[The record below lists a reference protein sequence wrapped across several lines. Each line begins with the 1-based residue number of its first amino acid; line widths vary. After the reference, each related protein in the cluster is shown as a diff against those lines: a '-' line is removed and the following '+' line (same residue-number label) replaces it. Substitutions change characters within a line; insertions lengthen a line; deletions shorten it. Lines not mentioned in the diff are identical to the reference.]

1 MAEITLNSFTETL
14 DVLIDANPHARNK
27 GDEFKAWS
35 KDNFGCDARISYI
48 KEQRQITNRVSEQ
61 FRYFAPIVIFVCVPE
76 VKRDV
81 LVKYIL
87 ERVYKQL
94 ENVAIIG
101 AQVSAAGKVDYKF
114 EQLIVFKRTAFT
126 EWAEAFFEQTGD
138 ARSVITQYDLPGSLL
153 DGLGIDYAWY
163 VGTTGN
169 DENGQ
174 WRDFSDEYI
183 DSGTWV
189 NGWDDKFI
197 DVVKSIAVG
206 DRIAIKSTF
215 TQKKNLPFDNHGKTV
230 GAMRIKAIGTVTEN
244 IGDGKTIKVD
254 WTRLD
259 PFKTWF
265 GPGVLREAIHHV
277 DAADGYI
284 KKQLLAFTFGDEEQD
299 YSLCEER
306 YQDDIDSSVG
316 VDEVSEDDTVTN
328 TEDSATSPETKENER
343 RFREWMSTQTSSAGT
358 ICTPSMISANSS
370 ALKRVCGMM
379 DIVEYPD
386 VNNLFAITDI
396 DTFLDIKA
404 IIRSHADFDDV
415 NKACGNGFLKSALNW
430 YEKYLNYIL
439 SSRQE
444 AAVQVDEYDKDKFLD
459 EVFMTSEEYDEL
471 VRLVLYKKNII
482 LQGAPGVGK
491 TFLAKRFAYSML
503 GKKCDANVEMV
514 QFHQSYSYEDFIMG
528 YKPNDDGFELKTGVF
543 YNFCKKASKDPNPNS
558 KYFFIVDEIN
568 RGNLSKIFGEL
579 MMLIE
584 SDKRGQKHG
593 IKLAYRD
600 EVFFVPENLYIIGMM
615 NTADRSL
622 AMMDYALR
630 RRFSFYEVEPA
641 FGKPKFKVYLE
652 KYIHTAAVV
661 DKVINRFKELNTK
674 IADEDN
680 SGLGRGFCI
689 GHSYFCVP
697 PVASQDDESWYK
709 AIIKYEV
716 APLLDEYWWDD
727 KAKAE
732 DCIKDLLK
740 D

>member
-14 DVLIDANPHARNK
+14 DALIDANPHARNK

-101 AQVSAAGKVDYKF
+101 AQVSAAGKVNYKF

-183 DSGTWV
+183 DGGMWV

-244 IGDGKTIKVD
+244 AGDGKTIKVD

-265 GPGVLREAIHHV
+265 GPGVLREAIHRV
-277 DAADGYI
+277 DASDGYI

-299 YSLCEER
+299 YSLCEEK
-306 YQDDIDSSVG
+306 YSDDIDQTAG
-316 VDEVSEDDTVTN
+316 VDEMPDDAVEDDMDV
-328 TEDSATSPETKENER
+328 ATSTGDSETAKKKTCLEVVR
-343 RFREWMSTQTSSAGT
+343 
-358 ICTPSMISANSS
+358 TP
-370 ALKRVCGMM
+370 RVNF
-379 DIVEYPD
+379 IHPL
-386 VNNLFAITDI
+386 NF
-396 DTFLDIKA
+396 
-404 IIRSHADFDDV
+404 II
-415 NKACGNGFLKSALNW
+415 
-430 YEKYLNYIL
+430 Y
-439 SSRQE
+439 
-444 AAVQVDEYDKDKFLD
+444 
-459 EVFMTSEEYDEL
+459 
-471 VRLVLYKKNII
+471 
-482 LQGAPGVGK
+482 GAPGTGK
-491 TFLAKRFAYSML
+491 TYSTAEYALAIIESRAVDTRRKSYEERKAVMATYNDYVRKGQIVFTT
-503 GKKCDANVEMV
+503 
-514 QFHQSYSYEDFIMG
+514 FHQSYGYEEFIQGLRPDTKSGKMAFITV
-528 YKPNDDGFELKTGVF
+528 DGVF
-543 YNFCKKASKDPNPNS
+543 KRIADDALDNHEKNYV
-558 KYFFIVDEIN
+558 IIIDEIN
-568 RGNLSKIFGEL
+568 RANISKVFGEL
-579 MMLIE
+579 ITLIE
-584 SDKRGQKHG
+584 SDKRWG
-593 IKLAYRD
+593 
-600 EVFFVPENLYIIGMM
+600 EVNETCATLQSGDIFAVPNNLYIVGTM
-615 NTADRSL
+615 NSADKSISL
-622 AMMDYALR
+622 IDAALR
-630 RRFSFYEVEPA
+630 RRFEFIEQYPNVSLVDDPTLRNVLSKINTILA
-641 FGKPKFKVYLE
+641 DSLE
-652 KYIHTAAVV
+652 SS
-661 DKVINRFKELNTK
+661 DL
-674 IADEDN
+674 
-680 SGLGRGFCI
+680 LI
-689 GHSYFCVP
+689 GHSYFMGKTV
-697 PVASQDDESWYK
+697 DDLC
-709 AIIKYEV
+709 AILNNSII
-716 APLLDEYWWDD
+716 PLLYEYYYDNKKKVIGVLTDALKDLGIIIVDD
-727 KAKAE
+727 KISRVRVEKADVQE
-732 DCIKDLLK
+732 
-740 D
+740 

>member
-1 MAEITLNSFTETL
+1 MAEITLKSFTETL

-61 FRYFAPIVIFVCVPE
+61 FRYFAPIVIFVCVSE

-101 AQVSAAGKVDYKF
+101 AQVSADGKVDYKF
-114 EQLIVFKRTAFT
+114 EQLIVFKRTDFT
-126 EWAEAFFEQTGD
+126 EWAQAIFVQTGD
-138 ARSVITQYDLPGSLL
+138 ARTVITQYGLPGSIL
-153 DGLGIDYAWY
+153 DGLDIDYAWY

-169 DENGQ
+169 NADGQ
-174 WRDFSDEYI
+174 WTDFSDEYI
-183 DSGTWV
+183 DSGIWV

-244 IGDGKTIKVD
+244 AGDGKTIKVD

-259 PFKTWF
+259 PFKTWY
-265 GPGVLREAIHHV
+265 GPGVLREAIHRV
-277 DAADGYI
+277 EAADGYI
-284 KKQLLAFTFGDEEQD
+284 KKHLLAFTFGEEKQD

-306 YQDDIDSSVG
+306 YQDDIDSSEG
-316 VDEVSEDDTVTN
+316 LDEVSEDDTSTTSEGSVVAPEN
-328 TEDSATSPETKENER
+328 TENEK

-370 ALKRVCGMM
+370 ALKKVCGMM

-404 IIRSHADFDDV
+404 IIRGHADFDDV

-430 YEKYLNYIL
+430 YEKFLNNVL
-439 SSRQE
+439 SARQE

-459 EVFMTSEEYDEL
+459 EVFMTPDEYDEL

-503 GKKCDANVEMV
+503 GKKSDANVEIV

-543 YNFCKKASKDPNPNS
+543 YNFCKKASKDSDPNS
-558 KYFFIVDEIN
+558 KYFFIIDEIN

-600 EVFFVPENLYIIGMM
+600 EVFFVPENLYITGMM

-630 RRFSFYEVEPA
+630 RRFSFYE
-641 FGKPKFKVYLE
+641 E
-652 KYIHTAAVV
+652 KRSSGDMTQSSSMIDIQWNTTAN
-661 DKVINRFKELNTK
+661 ISRFWQQNWE
-674 IADEDN
+674 
-680 SGLGRGFCI
+680 
-689 GHSYFCVP
+689 
-697 PVASQDDESWYK
+697 
-709 AIIKYEV
+709 IIRKN
-716 APLLDEYWWDD
+716 AP
-727 KAKAE
+727 
-732 DCIKDLLK
+732 
-740 D
+740 

>member
-14 DVLIDANPHARNK
+14 DALIDANPHARNK

-101 AQVSAAGKVDYKF
+101 AQVSAAGKVNYKF

-183 DSGTWV
+183 DGGMWV

-244 IGDGKTIKVD
+244 AGDGKTIKVD

-265 GPGVLREAIHHV
+265 GPGVLREAIHRV
-277 DAADGYI
+277 DASDGYI

-299 YSLCEER
+299 YSLCEEK
-306 YQDDIDSSVG
+306 YSDDIDQTAG
-316 VDEVSEDDTVTN
+316 VDEMPDDAVEDDMDV
-328 TEDSATSPETKENER
+328 ATSTGDSETAKKKTCLEVVR
-343 RFREWMSTQTSSAGT
+343 
-358 ICTPSMISANSS
+358 TP
-370 ALKRVCGMM
+370 RVNF
-379 DIVEYPD
+379 IHPL
-386 VNNLFAITDI
+386 NF
-396 DTFLDIKA
+396 
-404 IIRSHADFDDV
+404 II
-415 NKACGNGFLKSALNW
+415 
-430 YEKYLNYIL
+430 Y
-439 SSRQE
+439 
-444 AAVQVDEYDKDKFLD
+444 
-459 EVFMTSEEYDEL
+459 
-471 VRLVLYKKNII
+471 
-482 LQGAPGVGK
+482 GAPGTGK
-491 TFLAKRFAYSML
+491 TYSTAEYALAIIENRAVDTRRKSYEERKAVMATYNDYVRKGQIVFTT
-503 GKKCDANVEMV
+503 
-514 QFHQSYSYEDFIMG
+514 FHQSYGYEEFIQGLRPDTKSGKMAFITV
-528 YKPNDDGFELKTGVF
+528 DGVF
-543 YNFCKKASKDPNPNS
+543 KRLADDALDKHEKNYV
-558 KYFFIVDEIN
+558 IIIDEIN
-568 RGNLSKIFGEL
+568 RANISKVFGEL
-579 MMLIE
+579 ITLIE
-584 SDKRGQKHG
+584 SDKRWG
-593 IKLAYRD
+593 
-600 EVFFVPENLYIIGMM
+600 EVNETCATLQSGDIFAVPNNLYIVGTM
-615 NTADRSL
+615 NSADKSISL
-622 AMMDYALR
+622 IDAALR
-630 RRFSFYEVEPA
+630 RRFEFIEQYPNSSLVDDPTLRDVLSKINTILA
-641 FGKPKFKVYLE
+641 DSLE
-652 KYIHTAAVV
+652 SS
-661 DKVINRFKELNTK
+661 DL
-674 IADEDN
+674 
-680 SGLGRGFCI
+680 LI
-689 GHSYFCVP
+689 GHSYFMGKTV
-697 PVASQDDESWYK
+697 DDLCAVLNNS
-709 AIIKYEV
+709 II
-716 APLLDEYWWDD
+716 PLLYEYYYDNKKKVIGVLTDALKDLGIKIVDD
-727 KAKAE
+727 KISRVRVEKADVQE
-732 DCIKDLLK
+732 
-740 D
+740 

>member
-101 AQVSAAGKVDYKF
+101 AQVSAAGKVNYKF

-183 DSGTWV
+183 DGGMWV

-197 DVVKSIAVG
+197 DIVKSIAVG

-244 IGDGKTIKVD
+244 AGDGKTIKVD

-265 GPGVLREAIHHV
+265 GPGVLREAIHRV
-277 DAADGYI
+277 DASDGYI

-299 YSLCEER
+299 YSLCEEK
-306 YQDDIDSSVG
+306 YSDDIDQTAG
-316 VDEVSEDDTVTN
+316 VDEMPDDAVEDDMDV
-328 TEDSATSPETKENER
+328 ATSTGDSETAKKKTCLEVVR
-343 RFREWMSTQTSSAGT
+343 
-358 ICTPSMISANSS
+358 TP
-370 ALKRVCGMM
+370 RV
-379 DIVEYPD
+379 
-386 VNNLFAITDI
+386 NLIHPLNF
-396 DTFLDIKA
+396 
-404 IIRSHADFDDV
+404 II
-415 NKACGNGFLKSALNW
+415 
-430 YEKYLNYIL
+430 Y
-439 SSRQE
+439 
-444 AAVQVDEYDKDKFLD
+444 
-459 EVFMTSEEYDEL
+459 
-471 VRLVLYKKNII
+471 
-482 LQGAPGVGK
+482 GAPGTGK
-491 TFLAKRFAYSML
+491 TYSTAEYALAIIENRAVDTRRKSYKERKAVMATYNDYVRKGQIVFTT
-503 GKKCDANVEMV
+503 
-514 QFHQSYSYEDFIMG
+514 FHQSYGYEEFIQGLRPDTKSGKMAFITV
-528 YKPNDDGFELKTGVF
+528 DGVF
-543 YNFCKKASKDPNPNS
+543 KRIADDALDNHEKNYV
-558 KYFFIVDEIN
+558 IIIDEIN
-568 RGNLSKIFGEL
+568 RANISKVFGEL
-579 MMLIE
+579 ITLIE
-584 SDKRGQKHG
+584 SDKRWG
-593 IKLAYRD
+593 
-600 EVFFVPENLYIIGMM
+600 EVNETCATLQSGDIFAVPNNLYIVGTM
-615 NTADRSL
+615 NSADKSISL
-622 AMMDYALR
+622 IDAALR
-630 RRFSFYEVEPA
+630 RRFEFIEQYPNASLVDDPTLRNVLSKINTILA
-641 FGKPKFKVYLE
+641 DSLE
-652 KYIHTAAVV
+652 SS
-661 DKVINRFKELNTK
+661 DL
-674 IADEDN
+674 
-680 SGLGRGFCI
+680 LI
-689 GHSYFCVP
+689 GHSYFMGKTV
-697 PVASQDDESWYK
+697 DDLC
-709 AIIKYEV
+709 AILNNSII
-716 APLLDEYWWDD
+716 PLLYEYYYDNKKKVIGVLTDALKDLGIKIVDD
-727 KAKAE
+727 KISRVRVEKADVQE
-732 DCIKDLLK
+732 
-740 D
+740 

>member
-35 KDNFGCDARISYI
+35 KDNFGRDARISHI

-101 AQVSAAGKVDYKF
+101 AQVSAAGKVNYKF

-183 DSGTWV
+183 DGGMWV

-244 IGDGKTIKVD
+244 AGDGKTIKVD

-265 GPGVLREAIHHV
+265 GPGVLREAIHRV
-277 DAADGYI
+277 DASDGYI

-299 YSLCEER
+299 YSLCEEK
-306 YQDDIDSSVG
+306 YSDDIDQTAG
-316 VDEVSEDDTVTN
+316 VDEMPDDAVEDDMDV
-328 TEDSATSPETKENER
+328 ATSTGDSETAKKKTCLEVVR
-343 RFREWMSTQTSSAGT
+343 
-358 ICTPSMISANSS
+358 TP
-370 ALKRVCGMM
+370 RV
-379 DIVEYPD
+379 
-386 VNNLFAITDI
+386 NLIHPLNF
-396 DTFLDIKA
+396 
-404 IIRSHADFDDV
+404 II
-415 NKACGNGFLKSALNW
+415 
-430 YEKYLNYIL
+430 Y
-439 SSRQE
+439 
-444 AAVQVDEYDKDKFLD
+444 
-459 EVFMTSEEYDEL
+459 
-471 VRLVLYKKNII
+471 
-482 LQGAPGVGK
+482 GAPGTGK
-491 TFLAKRFAYSML
+491 TYSTAEYALAIIENRAVDTRRKSYEERKAVMATYNDYVRKGQIVFTT
-503 GKKCDANVEMV
+503 
-514 QFHQSYSYEDFIMG
+514 FHQSYGYEEFIQGLRPDTKSGKMAFITV
-528 YKPNDDGFELKTGVF
+528 DGVF
-543 YNFCKKASKDPNPNS
+543 KRIADDALDNHEKNYV
-558 KYFFIVDEIN
+558 IIIDEIN
-568 RGNLSKIFGEL
+568 RANISKVFGEL
-579 MMLIE
+579 ITLIE
-584 SDKRGQKHG
+584 SDKRWG
-593 IKLAYRD
+593 
-600 EVFFVPENLYIIGMM
+600 EVNETCATLQSGDIFAVPNNLYIVGTM
-615 NTADRSL
+615 NSADKSISL
-622 AMMDYALR
+622 IDAALR
-630 RRFSFYEVEPA
+630 RRFEFIEQYPNASLVDDPTLRNVLSKINTILA
-641 FGKPKFKVYLE
+641 DSLE
-652 KYIHTAAVV
+652 SS
-661 DKVINRFKELNTK
+661 DL
-674 IADEDN
+674 
-680 SGLGRGFCI
+680 LI
-689 GHSYFCVP
+689 GHSYFMGKTV
-697 PVASQDDESWYK
+697 DDLC
-709 AIIKYEV
+709 AILNNSII
-716 APLLDEYWWDD
+716 PLLYEYYYDNKKKVIGVLTDALKDLGIKIVDD
-727 KAKAE
+727 KISRVRVEKADVQE
-732 DCIKDLLK
+732 
-740 D
+740 

>member
-14 DVLIDANPHARNK
+14 DALIDANPHARNK

-101 AQVSAAGKVDYKF
+101 AQVSAAGKVNYKF

-183 DSGTWV
+183 DGGMWV

-244 IGDGKTIKVD
+244 AGDGKTIKVD

-265 GPGVLREAIHHV
+265 GPGVLREAIHRV
-277 DAADGYI
+277 DASDGYI

-299 YSLCEER
+299 YSLCEEK
-306 YQDDIDSSVG
+306 YSDDIDQTAG
-316 VDEVSEDDTVTN
+316 VDEMPDDAVEDDMDV
-328 TEDSATSPETKENER
+328 ATSTGDSETAKKKTCLEVVR
-343 RFREWMSTQTSSAGT
+343 
-358 ICTPSMISANSS
+358 TP
-370 ALKRVCGMM
+370 RV
-379 DIVEYPD
+379 
-386 VNNLFAITDI
+386 NLIHPLNF
-396 DTFLDIKA
+396 
-404 IIRSHADFDDV
+404 II
-415 NKACGNGFLKSALNW
+415 
-430 YEKYLNYIL
+430 Y
-439 SSRQE
+439 
-444 AAVQVDEYDKDKFLD
+444 
-459 EVFMTSEEYDEL
+459 
-471 VRLVLYKKNII
+471 
-482 LQGAPGVGK
+482 GAPGTGK
-491 TFLAKRFAYSML
+491 TYSTAEYALAIIENRAVDTRRKSYEERKAVMATYNDYVRKGQIVFTT
-503 GKKCDANVEMV
+503 
-514 QFHQSYSYEDFIMG
+514 FHQSYGYEEFIQGLRPDTKSGKMAFITV
-528 YKPNDDGFELKTGVF
+528 DGVF
-543 YNFCKKASKDPNPNS
+543 KRLADDALDKHEKNYV
-558 KYFFIVDEIN
+558 IIIDEIN
-568 RGNLSKIFGEL
+568 RANISKVFGEL
-579 MMLIE
+579 ITLIE
-584 SDKRGQKHG
+584 SDKRWG
-593 IKLAYRD
+593 
-600 EVFFVPENLYIIGMM
+600 EVNETCATLQSGDIFAVPNNLYIVGTM
-615 NTADRSL
+615 NSADKSISL
-622 AMMDYALR
+622 IDAALR
-630 RRFSFYEVEPA
+630 RRFEFIEQYPNASLVDDPTLRNVLSKINTILA
-641 FGKPKFKVYLE
+641 DSLE
-652 KYIHTAAVV
+652 SS
-661 DKVINRFKELNTK
+661 DL
-674 IADEDN
+674 
-680 SGLGRGFCI
+680 LI
-689 GHSYFCVP
+689 GHSYFMGKTV
-697 PVASQDDESWYK
+697 DDLCAVLNNS
-709 AIIKYEV
+709 II
-716 APLLDEYWWDD
+716 PLLYEYYYDNKKKVIGVLTDALKDLGIIIVDD
-727 KAKAE
+727 KISRVRVEKADVQE
-732 DCIKDLLK
+732 
-740 D
+740 

>member
-14 DVLIDANPHARNK
+14 DALIDANPHARNK

-35 KDNFGCDARISYI
+35 KDNFGRDARISHI

-101 AQVSAAGKVDYKF
+101 AQVSAAGKVNYKF

-183 DSGTWV
+183 DGGMWV

-244 IGDGKTIKVD
+244 AGDGKTIKVD

-265 GPGVLREAIHHV
+265 GPGVLREAIHRV
-277 DAADGYI
+277 DASDGYI

-299 YSLCEER
+299 YSLCEEK
-306 YQDDIDSSVG
+306 YSDDIDQTAG
-316 VDEVSEDDTVTN
+316 VDEMPDDAVEDDIDV
-328 TEDSATSPETKENER
+328 ATSTGDSETAKKKTCLEVVR
-343 RFREWMSTQTSSAGT
+343 
-358 ICTPSMISANSS
+358 TP
-370 ALKRVCGMM
+370 RV
-379 DIVEYPD
+379 
-386 VNNLFAITDI
+386 NLIHPLNF
-396 DTFLDIKA
+396 
-404 IIRSHADFDDV
+404 II
-415 NKACGNGFLKSALNW
+415 
-430 YEKYLNYIL
+430 Y
-439 SSRQE
+439 
-444 AAVQVDEYDKDKFLD
+444 
-459 EVFMTSEEYDEL
+459 
-471 VRLVLYKKNII
+471 
-482 LQGAPGVGK
+482 GAPGTGK
-491 TFLAKRFAYSML
+491 TYSTAEYALAIIESRAVDTRRKSYEERKAVMAAYNDYVRK
-503 GKKCDANVEMV
+503 GQIVFTT
-514 QFHQSYSYEDFIMG
+514 FHQSYGYEEFIQGLRPDTKSGKMAFITV
-528 YKPNDDGFELKTGVF
+528 DGVF
-543 YNFCKKASKDPNPNS
+543 KRIADDALGNHEKNYV
-558 KYFFIVDEIN
+558 IIIDEIN
-568 RGNLSKIFGEL
+568 RANISKVFGEL
-579 MMLIE
+579 ITLIE
-584 SDKRGQKHG
+584 SDKRWG
-593 IKLAYRD
+593 
-600 EVFFVPENLYIIGMM
+600 EVNETCATLQSGDIFAVPNNLYIVGTM
-615 NTADRSL
+615 NSADKSISL
-622 AMMDYALR
+622 IDAALR
-630 RRFSFYEVEPA
+630 RRFEFIEQYPNASLVDDPTLRNVLSKINTILA
-641 FGKPKFKVYLE
+641 DSLE
-652 KYIHTAAVV
+652 SS
-661 DKVINRFKELNTK
+661 DL
-674 IADEDN
+674 
-680 SGLGRGFCI
+680 LI
-689 GHSYFCVP
+689 GHSYFMGKTV
-697 PVASQDDESWYK
+697 DDLC
-709 AIIKYEV
+709 AILNNSII
-716 APLLDEYWWDD
+716 PLLYEYYYDNKKKVIGVLTDALKDLGIKIVDD
-727 KAKAE
+727 KISRVRVEKADVQE
-732 DCIKDLLK
+732 
-740 D
+740 

>member
-14 DVLIDANPHARNK
+14 DALIDANPHARNK

-101 AQVSAAGKVDYKF
+101 AQVSAAGKVNYKF

-183 DSGTWV
+183 DGGMWV

-244 IGDGKTIKVD
+244 AGDGKTIKVD

-265 GPGVLREAIHHV
+265 GPGVLREAIHRV
-277 DAADGYI
+277 DASDGYI

-299 YSLCEER
+299 YSLCEEK
-306 YQDDIDSSVG
+306 YSDDIDQTAG
-316 VDEVSEDDTVTN
+316 VDEMPDDAVEDDMDV
-328 TEDSATSPETKENER
+328 ATSTGDSETAKKKTCLEVVR
-343 RFREWMSTQTSSAGT
+343 
-358 ICTPSMISANSS
+358 TP
-370 ALKRVCGMM
+370 RVNF
-379 DIVEYPD
+379 IHPL
-386 VNNLFAITDI
+386 NF
-396 DTFLDIKA
+396 
-404 IIRSHADFDDV
+404 II
-415 NKACGNGFLKSALNW
+415 
-430 YEKYLNYIL
+430 Y
-439 SSRQE
+439 
-444 AAVQVDEYDKDKFLD
+444 
-459 EVFMTSEEYDEL
+459 
-471 VRLVLYKKNII
+471 
-482 LQGAPGVGK
+482 GAPGTGK
-491 TFLAKRFAYSML
+491 TYSTAEYALAIIENRAVDTRRKSYEERKAVMAAYNDYVRK
-503 GKKCDANVEMV
+503 GQIVFTT
-514 QFHQSYSYEDFIMG
+514 FHQSYGYEEFIQGLRPDTKSGKMAFITV
-528 YKPNDDGFELKTGVF
+528 DGVF
-543 YNFCKKASKDPNPNS
+543 KRIADDALDNHEKNYV
-558 KYFFIVDEIN
+558 IIIDEIN
-568 RGNLSKIFGEL
+568 RANISKVFGEL
-579 MMLIE
+579 ITLIE
-584 SDKRGQKHG
+584 SDKRWG
-593 IKLAYRD
+593 
-600 EVFFVPENLYIIGMM
+600 EVNETCATLQSGDIFAVPNNLYIVGTM
-615 NTADRSL
+615 NSADKSISL
-622 AMMDYALR
+622 IDAALR
-630 RRFSFYEVEPA
+630 RRFEFIEQYPNASLVDDPTLRNVLSKINTILA
-641 FGKPKFKVYLE
+641 DSLE
-652 KYIHTAAVV
+652 SS
-661 DKVINRFKELNTK
+661 DL
-674 IADEDN
+674 
-680 SGLGRGFCI
+680 LI
-689 GHSYFCVP
+689 GHSYFMGKTV
-697 PVASQDDESWYK
+697 DDLC
-709 AIIKYEV
+709 AILNNSII
-716 APLLDEYWWDD
+716 PLLYEYYYDNKKKVIGVLTDALKDLGIKIVDD
-727 KAKAE
+727 KISRVRVEKADVQE
-732 DCIKDLLK
+732 
-740 D
+740 

>member
-101 AQVSAAGKVDYKF
+101 AQVSAAGKVNYKF

-183 DSGTWV
+183 DGGMWV

-244 IGDGKTIKVD
+244 AGDGKTIKVD
-254 WTRLD
+254 WTRLN

-265 GPGVLREAIHHV
+265 GPGVLREAIHRV
-277 DAADGYI
+277 DASDGYI

-299 YSLCEER
+299 YSLCEEK
-306 YQDDIDSSVG
+306 YSDDIDQTAG
-316 VDEVSEDDTVTN
+316 VDEMPDDAVEDDMDV
-328 TEDSATSPETKENER
+328 ATSTGDSETAKKKTCLEVVR
-343 RFREWMSTQTSSAGT
+343 
-358 ICTPSMISANSS
+358 TP
-370 ALKRVCGMM
+370 RV
-379 DIVEYPD
+379 
-386 VNNLFAITDI
+386 NLIHPLNF
-396 DTFLDIKA
+396 
-404 IIRSHADFDDV
+404 II
-415 NKACGNGFLKSALNW
+415 
-430 YEKYLNYIL
+430 Y
-439 SSRQE
+439 
-444 AAVQVDEYDKDKFLD
+444 
-459 EVFMTSEEYDEL
+459 
-471 VRLVLYKKNII
+471 
-482 LQGAPGVGK
+482 GAPGTGK
-491 TFLAKRFAYSML
+491 TYSTAEYALAIIENRAVDTRRKSYEERKAVMAAYNDYVRK
-503 GKKCDANVEMV
+503 GQIVFTT
-514 QFHQSYSYEDFIMG
+514 FHQSYGYEEFIQGLRPDTKSGKMALITV
-528 YKPNDDGFELKTGVF
+528 DGVF
-543 YNFCKKASKDPNPNS
+543 KRIADDALDNHEKNYV
-558 KYFFIVDEIN
+558 IIIDEIN
-568 RGNLSKIFGEL
+568 RANISKVFGEL
-579 MMLIE
+579 ITLIE
-584 SDKRGQKHG
+584 SDKRWG
-593 IKLAYRD
+593 
-600 EVFFVPENLYIIGMM
+600 EVNETCATLQSGDIFAVPNNLYIVGTM
-615 NTADRSL
+615 NSADKSISL
-622 AMMDYALR
+622 IDAALR
-630 RRFSFYEVEPA
+630 RRFEFIEQY
-641 FGKPKFKVYLE
+641 PKASLVDDPTLRDVLSKINTILADSLE
-652 KYIHTAAVV
+652 SS
-661 DKVINRFKELNTK
+661 DL
-674 IADEDN
+674 
-680 SGLGRGFCI
+680 LI
-689 GHSYFCVP
+689 GHSYFMGKTV
-697 PVASQDDESWYK
+697 DDLC
-709 AIIKYEV
+709 AILNNSII
-716 APLLDEYWWDD
+716 PLLYEYYYDNKKKVIGVLTDALKDLGIKIVDD
-727 KAKAE
+727 KISRVRVEKADVQE
-732 DCIKDLLK
+732 
-740 D
+740 

>member
-14 DVLIDANPHARNK
+14 DALIDANPHARNK

-35 KDNFGCDARISYI
+35 KDNFGRDARISHI

-101 AQVSAAGKVDYKF
+101 AQVSAAGKVNYKF

-183 DSGTWV
+183 DGGMWV

-244 IGDGKTIKVD
+244 AGDGKTIKVD

-265 GPGVLREAIHHV
+265 GPGVLREAIHRV
-277 DAADGYI
+277 DASDGYI

-299 YSLCEER
+299 YSLCEEK
-306 YQDDIDSSVG
+306 YSDDIDQTAG
-316 VDEVSEDDTVTN
+316 VDEMPDDAVEDDI
-328 TEDSATSPETKENER
+328 DMATSTGDSETAKKKTCLEVVR
-343 RFREWMSTQTSSAGT
+343 
-358 ICTPSMISANSS
+358 TP
-370 ALKRVCGMM
+370 RV
-379 DIVEYPD
+379 
-386 VNNLFAITDI
+386 NLIHPLNF
-396 DTFLDIKA
+396 
-404 IIRSHADFDDV
+404 II
-415 NKACGNGFLKSALNW
+415 
-430 YEKYLNYIL
+430 Y
-439 SSRQE
+439 
-444 AAVQVDEYDKDKFLD
+444 
-459 EVFMTSEEYDEL
+459 
-471 VRLVLYKKNII
+471 
-482 LQGAPGVGK
+482 GAPGTGK
-491 TFLAKRFAYSML
+491 TYSTAEYALAIIENRAVDTRRKSYEERKAVMAIYNDYVRKGQIVFTT
-503 GKKCDANVEMV
+503 
-514 QFHQSYSYEDFIMG
+514 FHQSYGYEEFIQGLRPDTKSGKMAFITV
-528 YKPNDDGFELKTGVF
+528 DGVF
-543 YNFCKKASKDPNPNS
+543 KRLADDALDNHEKNYV
-558 KYFFIVDEIN
+558 IIIDEIN
-568 RGNLSKIFGEL
+568 RANISKVFGEL
-579 MMLIE
+579 ITLIE
-584 SDKRGQKHG
+584 SDKRWG
-593 IKLAYRD
+593 
-600 EVFFVPENLYIIGMM
+600 EVNETCATLQSGDIFAVPNNLYIVGTM
-615 NTADRSL
+615 NSADKSISL
-622 AMMDYALR
+622 IDAALR
-630 RRFSFYEVEPA
+630 RRFEFIEQYPNASLVDDPTLRDVLSKINTILA
-641 FGKPKFKVYLE
+641 DSLE
-652 KYIHTAAVV
+652 SS
-661 DKVINRFKELNTK
+661 DL
-674 IADEDN
+674 
-680 SGLGRGFCI
+680 LI
-689 GHSYFCVP
+689 GHSYFMGKTV
-697 PVASQDDESWYK
+697 DDLC
-709 AIIKYEV
+709 AILNNSII
-716 APLLDEYWWDD
+716 PLLYEYYYDNKKKVIGVLTD
-727 KAKAE
+727 AL
-732 DCIKDLLK
+732 KDLGIK
-740 D
+740 IVDNKISRVRVEKADVQE

>member
-101 AQVSAAGKVDYKF
+101 AQVSAAGKVNYKF

-183 DSGTWV
+183 DGGMWV

-244 IGDGKTIKVD
+244 AGDGKTIKVD
-254 WTRLD
+254 WTRLN

-265 GPGVLREAIHHV
+265 GPGVLREAIHRV
-277 DAADGYI
+277 DASDGYI

-299 YSLCEER
+299 YSLCEEK
-306 YQDDIDSSVG
+306 YSDDIDQTAG
-316 VDEVSEDDTVTN
+316 VDEMPDDAVEDDMDV
-328 TEDSATSPETKENER
+328 ATSTGDSETAKKKTCLEVVR
-343 RFREWMSTQTSSAGT
+343 
-358 ICTPSMISANSS
+358 TP
-370 ALKRVCGMM
+370 RV
-379 DIVEYPD
+379 
-386 VNNLFAITDI
+386 NLIHPLNF
-396 DTFLDIKA
+396 
-404 IIRSHADFDDV
+404 II
-415 NKACGNGFLKSALNW
+415 
-430 YEKYLNYIL
+430 Y
-439 SSRQE
+439 
-444 AAVQVDEYDKDKFLD
+444 
-459 EVFMTSEEYDEL
+459 
-471 VRLVLYKKNII
+471 
-482 LQGAPGVGK
+482 GAPGTGK
-491 TFLAKRFAYSML
+491 TYSTAEYALAIIENRAVDTRRKSYEERKAVMAAYNDYVRK
-503 GKKCDANVEMV
+503 GQIVFTT
-514 QFHQSYSYEDFIMG
+514 FHQSYGYEEFIQGLRPDTKSGKMAFITV
-528 YKPNDDGFELKTGVF
+528 DGVF
-543 YNFCKKASKDPNPNS
+543 KRIADDALDNHEKNYV
-558 KYFFIVDEIN
+558 IIIDEIN
-568 RGNLSKIFGEL
+568 RANISKVFGEL
-579 MMLIE
+579 ITLIE
-584 SDKRGQKHG
+584 SDKRWG
-593 IKLAYRD
+593 
-600 EVFFVPENLYIIGMM
+600 EVNETCATLQSGDIFAVPNNLYIVGTM
-615 NTADRSL
+615 NSADKSISL
-622 AMMDYALR
+622 IDAALR
-630 RRFSFYEVEPA
+630 RRFEFIEQY
-641 FGKPKFKVYLE
+641 PKASLVDDPTLRDVLSKINTILADSLE
-652 KYIHTAAVV
+652 SS
-661 DKVINRFKELNTK
+661 DL
-674 IADEDN
+674 
-680 SGLGRGFCI
+680 LI
-689 GHSYFCVP
+689 GHSYFMGKTV
-697 PVASQDDESWYK
+697 DDLC
-709 AIIKYEV
+709 AILNNSII
-716 APLLDEYWWDD
+716 PLLYEYYYDNKKKVIGVLTDALKDLGIKIVDD
-727 KAKAE
+727 KISRVRVEKADVQE
-732 DCIKDLLK
+732 
-740 D
+740 